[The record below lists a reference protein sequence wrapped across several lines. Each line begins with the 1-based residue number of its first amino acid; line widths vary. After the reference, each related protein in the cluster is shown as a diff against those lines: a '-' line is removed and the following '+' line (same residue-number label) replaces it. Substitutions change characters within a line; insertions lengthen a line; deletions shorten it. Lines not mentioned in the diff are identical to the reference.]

1 VRPKAQRK
9 TLFEMTKHPSTPD
22 GWATKIT
29 AALTAIHRLPF
40 FEEISQYPVD
50 AKAIALEFSKKY
62 FETSYISD
70 VQDTAF
76 GIDGALIPF
85 QNSKQWAI
93 LYNPDIGSS
102 GRINFTIG
110 HEFGHF
116 LLHRALAP
124 EGGFQCSKEKIEN
137 WTFPMIIEKEANAFA
152 ASLLMPNQDFRRQT
166 GKEFPSLELVDFLS
180 DLYQVSRTAILL
192 RWISLCAK
200 RAKLVCSIDGY
211 IDWIYSSQD
220 LRKSEAYIN
229 PKNKP
234 FRFQNPLWFLRE
246 GRLFCPMILM
256 PRLFFSL
263 IQREFGHKRRMLMS
277 WLSLILTMAPP
288 SELVFLS
295 ILMRLRPEKKK
306 GLITPPILGFLKR
319 IEANPYLLRKK
330 RIINQPSKGFLKT
343 TFYCI

>member
-1 VRPKAQRK
+1 
-9 TLFEMTKHPSTPD
+9 MTKHPSTPD

-229 PKNKP
+229 PKKQTLPIPESSLVLTRREAFLSYDFNAP
-234 FRFQNPLWFLRE
+234 AFFQSHPKGIWSQEEDVDELA
-246 GRLFCPMILM
+246 
-256 PRLFFSL
+256 FSYSHNGST
-263 IQREFGHKRRMLMS
+263 IGI
-277 WLSLILTMAPP
+277 SLLVYPDEAPP
-288 SELVFLS
+288 
-295 ILMRLRPEKKK
+295 
-306 GLITPPILGFLKR
+306 
-319 IEANPYLLRKK
+319 RKK
-330 RIINQPSKGFLKT
+330 EGIDHSPHFRISETYRGESLSFTEEEDYQSTKQGFP
-343 TFYCI
+343 